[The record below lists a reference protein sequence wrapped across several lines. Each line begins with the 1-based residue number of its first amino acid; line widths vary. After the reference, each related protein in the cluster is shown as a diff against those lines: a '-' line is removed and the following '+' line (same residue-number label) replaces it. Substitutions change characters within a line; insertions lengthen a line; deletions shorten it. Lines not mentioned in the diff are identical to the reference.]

1 MTLKGKIMGII
12 VLTLIIFNFG
22 LTIFI
27 YNTLYFSLKDSIKN
41 DLDNIRKFS
50 VNTLKYSALVIDDD
64 SKVKNKTISEV
75 NNNYNCYVGLY
86 DYNNNKIDSK
96 GDFFSEESINNI
108 LKNSNNKSS
117 VIGFNN
123 KNGLISTYVY
133 PVYLSGN
140 YDSTLIFQKNYYNDY
155 NAILNT
161 VYDIAIVQVILL
173 IIIVIVLNY
182 FINKIINP
190 LRLLSKQME
199 KYGEG
204 RDVEKLKVSSHDEVG
219 QVTLSFND
227 MIEEKKK
234 LENISKEFFNNATHE
249 LKTPVTSI
257 YGYVQIL
264 GEEDFDRI
272 DEEFRKRAFN
282 RISMECCKL
291 RELIQKLLEISRGGV
306 RKTDLKQEFR
316 LDELVDT
323 LCDRLMDRANRL
335 NKKFIINMEN
345 IKIVAIKE
353 DIEQIVLNLI
363 DNSLKYSKG
372 NNILISLE
380 KINDKFIFQIENEI
394 GNIPDNI
401 SKNLLDPF
409 VKYND
414 FEGKMEECIS
424 SSGLGLYLCDELAK
438 KNNLIL
444 KYEVDKNTIK
454 FKLISL

>member
-204 RDVEKLKVSSHDEVG
+204 RDVEKLKVSSHD
-219 QVTLSFND
+219 
-227 MIEEKKK
+227 
-234 LENISKEFFNNATHE
+234 
-249 LKTPVTSI
+249 
-257 YGYVQIL
+257 
-264 GEEDFDRI
+264 
-272 DEEFRKRAFN
+272 
-282 RISMECCKL
+282 
-291 RELIQKLLEISRGGV
+291 
-306 RKTDLKQEFR
+306 
-316 LDELVDT
+316 
-323 LCDRLMDRANRL
+323 
-335 NKKFIINMEN
+335 
-345 IKIVAIKE
+345 
-353 DIEQIVLNLI
+353 
-363 DNSLKYSKG
+363 
-372 NNILISLE
+372 
-380 KINDKFIFQIENEI
+380 
-394 GNIPDNI
+394 
-401 SKNLLDPF
+401 
-409 VKYND
+409 
-414 FEGKMEECIS
+414 
-424 SSGLGLYLCDELAK
+424 
-438 KNNLIL
+438 
-444 KYEVDKNTIK
+444 
-454 FKLISL
+454 